1 MGIIESAS
9 KLAEIVHLLAIEKG
23 ITDIEAW
30 DEAVEEYSKLYESKK
45 EEYRS

>member
-9 KLAEIVHLLAIEKG
+9 KLAEIVHLLAVEKG

-30 DEAVEEYSKLYESKK
+30 DEAVKEYSKIYE
-45 EEYRS
+45 ERRNE

>member
-9 KLAEIVHLLAIEKG
+9 KLAEMAHLLAIEKG

-30 DEAVEEYSKLYESKK
+30 DEAVEEYSKLYEERRK
-45 EEYRS
+45 E

>member
-23 ITDIEAW
+23 ITDVEAW
-30 DEAVEEYSKLYESKK
+30 DEAVEEYSKLYE
-45 EEYRS
+45 ERRNE